1 MAKLEDQVTPIEL
14 LNIIRGGTVKKEVLK
29 EFRTTEQELAK
40 MLLPLYRSGELTMEE
55 FNDFFKGLALK
66 PKEPEREGHELPTTP
81 RPEDEPPSEILR
93 SLSEGRGRKMPDE
106 VSKPVPFPPEVKLE
120 KPLAE
125 EPSPEPPM
133 ASVESAIVEEIEAEE
148 LFEEGELEEEFV
160 EEPDIEMEGEL
171 QPEMDLREL
180 EIPAPQKPAAQP
192 PPPEPAAPPAVH
204 TPPPTPP
211 TPPTPRRP
219 APAPKPPAEELKPDA
234 EPAPVD
240 AAAVQKALNTM
251 IAKLSSMEGL
261 LARIEKHL
269 RKP

>member
-14 LNIIRGGTVKKEVLK
+14 LNIIRGGAIKKEVLK
-29 EFRTTEQELAK
+29 QFRTTEQELAK

-66 PKEPEREGHELPTTP
+66 PQEGDKEGHGLPSAP
-81 RPEDEPPSEILR
+81 RPEDEAPSEILR
-93 SLSEGRGRKMPDE
+93 SLSEDRGRKMPE
-106 VSKPVPFPPEVKLE
+106 EASQAVPFPPETKLE
-120 KPLAE
+120 KTPATE
-125 EPSPEPPM
+125 VSPEPPM

-171 QPEMDLREL
+171 QPETDLKEL
-180 EIPAPQKPAAQP
+180 KVALPLKPAPQP
-192 PPPEPAAPPAVH
+192 PPPEPAAPAP
-204 TPPPTPP
+204 TPPPPM
-211 TPPTPRRP
+211 PRRAA
-219 APAPKPPAEELKPDA
+219 APPKPLVDKPTREADPATS
-234 EPAPVD
+234 D
-240 AAAVQKALNTM
+240 AAVVQKALNTI

-261 LARIEKHL
+261 LARIEKNL